1 MTRAKVVEQTL
12 VFVAVL
18 LAGGCRT
25 DQGGSTPPPA
35 EVATSTTAASAPT
48 ATERACASSLPEGA
62 RCGTVRVFEN
72 RDTREGRTID
82 LAYVVLPAIG
92 TAQPDPVFVLAGGPG
107 QAATDLVVLAS
118 MSLSAAH
125 QTRDLVFVDQRGT
138 GASNGLHCHAEE
150 LEAILR
156 LPWDEAN
163 HARMVECGRT
173 LPADLAWY
181 ATPPA
186 MDDLDDIRVA
196 LGYDQINLWG
206 GSYGT
211 RAGLA
216 YIRQHGDHVRSAV
229 LWGVAPPGQPFPRT
243 FGPDGQAALD
253 AMLTDCAA
261 DAKCKAV
268 LPHGAKTVE
277 RIIARLRDKPARV
290 GVVDPRN
297 GSQTTVELSDE
308 IFTGGLR
315 LVLYD
320 ASWSAALPAMLAA
333 ADKGHYEPF
342 MGLTTQIVVGI
353 SEQIHFGMWTTVA
366 CAEDAPLLIEQDLT
380 TADRTFVGG
389 DFMRGLQSIC
399 SEWPKVSL
407 PKDYLEPVRS
417 DVPVLLMA
425 GELDPVTPPATAKLA
440 AATLSRSR
448 VVPFPGTG
456 HGTSNAHA
464 CETQLIRRFIDD
476 PDPTAL
482 DVSCTKE
489 LKRPAFMIPPA
500 G

>member
-1 MTRAKVVEQTL
+1 MTRANVAEQTL
-12 VFVAVL
+12 VFVTVL

-25 DQGGSTPPPA
+25 EQEVSTPPPTEA
-35 EVATSTTAASAPT
+35 KAAAASAPT
-48 ATERACASSLPEGA
+48 ATERACASSVPQGA

-82 LAYVVLPAIG
+82 LAYVVLPALG
-92 TAQPDPVFVLAGGPG
+92 KAQPDPVFVLAGGPG
-107 QAATDLVVLAS
+107 QAATELLAVSS
-118 MSLSAAH
+118 MSLAAVH

-138 GASNGLHCHAEE
+138 GASNGLHCPAED
-150 LEAILR
+150 LDAILR

-186 MDDLDDIRVA
+186 MDDLDDVRVA
-196 LGYDQINLWG
+196 LGYDAINLWG

-216 YIRQHGDHVRSAV
+216 YLRQHGDHVRSAV
-229 LWGVAPPGQPFPRT
+229 LWGVAPTGQPFPRT

-253 AMLTDCAA
+253 AMLADCAK
-261 DAKCKAV
+261 DAGCKAL
-268 LPHGAKTVE
+268 LPDGAKTVA
-277 RIIARLRDKPARV
+277 RVISRLREKPARV

-297 GSQTTVELSDE
+297 GAQTTVELTDE

-320 ASWSAALPAMLAA
+320 ASWSAVLPAMLAA
-333 ADKGHYEPF
+333 ADKGQYEPF
-342 MGLTTQIVVGI
+342 MGLVTQIVVAI
-353 SEQIHFGMWTTVA
+353 SGQIHFGMWMAVA
-366 CAEDAPLLIEQDLT
+366 CAEDVPLLTEQDLA

-399 SEWPKVSL
+399 AQWPKVTL
-407 PKDYLEPVRS
+407 PKDYLEPVHS

-425 GELDPVTPPATAKLA
+425 GELDPVTPPATARVA
-440 AATLSRSR
+440 AATLSRSI
-448 VVPFPGTG
+448 VVPVPGTA
-456 HGTSNAHA
+456 HGTSNALA
-464 CETQLIRRFIDD
+464 CEAQLVHHFIDD
-476 PDPTAL
+476 PNPKAL
-482 DVSCTKE
+482 DVRCTEE
-489 LKRPAFMIPPA
+489 LKRPAFVLPGA